1 MPRSTRTRVIVA
13 AFVVLIAGCPTFAQR
28 RDRAQALTEIAT
40 LREQLRQK
48 EREFLEPAAED
59 RAAYATFLAQPD
71 TGIIRLLPR
80 EKFDDHGP
88 NSPSPLTMNGGGAFY
103 SFTRLTNE
111 YGYGSDVMLSD
122 GELSVGFA
130 GCDYGWI
137 TAIGDVPI
145 ESATLDHPAISYLDS
160 LVTPTVE
167 PEVRATQRKTGQGVK
182 HGEYA
187 YWSRVPATVGTTYA
201 VRSVSYD
208 SYDILVTFR
217 VLRMDED
224 GSIILLWKRLKTYD
238 VPKLFR
244 ERTPAVVE

>member
-1 MPRSTRTRVIVA
+1 MPRSTRTRVVLA
-13 AFVVLIAGCPTFAQR
+13 AFVVLIAALPTFAQR
-28 RDRAQALTEIAT
+28 RDRTQALTEISG

-59 RAAYATFLAQPD
+59 RAAYVDFLAQPD
-71 TGIIRLLPR
+71 TGIVRLLPR

-88 NSPSPLTMNGGGAFY
+88 ASPSPLTTSGGGAYY
-103 SFTRLTNE
+103 SFTRLTHE
-111 YGYGSDVMLSD
+111 YGYGSDIQLEND
-122 GELSVGFA
+122 EFQVGFA
-130 GCDYGWI
+130 GCDYGWLV
-137 TAIGDVPI
+137 AIGDVPI
-145 ESATLDHPAISYLDS
+145 ESATVDHPAISYLDS

-201 VRSVSYD
+201 LRSISYD
-208 SYDILVTFR
+208 EYDILVALR
-217 VLRMDED
+217 VVRKDDD
-224 GSIILLWKRLKTYD
+224 GSVVLLWKRLKTYPA
-238 VPKLFR
+238 PKLVR